1 MIIPAIDLIDG
12 CVVRLHQGDYGARRD
27 YGEDPLAR
35 LQRYQ
40 ASGAQLLHIVDLTGA
55 KDPKARQIPLLREL
69 LGNLSI
75 PVQTGGGIRS
85 ADDVRSLLDAGAARV
100 VVGSAAVKRTDEVAG
115 WMKTFGADKLVL
127 ALDGPEA
134 IVLAL
139 DVRIDEAGRRQ
150 VAVSGWQENS
160 GVLMD
165 DLIRAFEP
173 AGLRYVLTT
182 DISKD
187 GTLAGPNTAL
197 YAKLAQTFP
206 NIDFQASG
214 GIGSLDDIR
223 AVSHTGA
230 AGVIVGRALLEGKF
244 TLEEAIECWP
254 NE

>member
-55 KDPKARQIPLLREL
+55 EDPKARQIPLLREL

-127 ALDGPEA
+127 ALD
-134 IVLAL
+134 
-139 DVRIDEAGRRQ
+139 VRINKAGNAE

>member
-40 ASGAQLLHIVDLTGA
+40 ASGAKLLHIVDLTGA

-69 LGNLSI
+69 LGSLSI

-127 ALDGPEA
+127 ALD
-134 IVLAL
+134 
-139 DVRIDEAGRRQ
+139 VRINKAGNAE

-165 DLIRAFEP
+165 NLIRAFEP

>member
-12 CVVRLHQGDYGARRD
+12 CVVRLHQGNYGARRD
-27 YGEDPLAR
+27 YGEDPLVR

-69 LGNLSI
+69 LGSLSI

-115 WMKTFGADKLVL
+115 WMKIFGADKLVL
-127 ALDGPEA
+127 ALD
-134 IVLAL
+134 
-139 DVRIDEAGRRQ
+139 VRINKAGNAE

-173 AGLRYVLTT
+173 PGLRYVLTT

>member
-40 ASGAQLLHIVDLTGA
+40 ASGAKLLHIVDLTGA

-69 LGNLSI
+69 LGSLSI

-115 WMKTFGADKLVL
+115 WMKIFGADKLVL
-127 ALDGPEA
+127 ALD
-134 IVLAL
+134 
-139 DVRIDEAGRRQ
+139 VRINQAGNAE

-173 AGLRYVLTT
+173 VGLRYVLTT

-206 NIDFQASG
+206 TIDFQASG

-244 TLEEAIECWP
+244 TLEEAFECWP

>member
-12 CVVRLHQGDYGARRD
+12 CVVRLHQGNYGARRD
-27 YGEDPLAR
+27 YGEDPLVR

-69 LGNLSI
+69 LGSLSI

-127 ALDGPEA
+127 ALD
-134 IVLAL
+134 
-139 DVRIDEAGRRQ
+139 VRINKAGNAE
-150 VAVSGWQENS
+150 VAVSGRQENS

-173 AGLRYVLTT
+173 SGLRYVLTT

>member
-69 LGNLSI
+69 LSSLSI

-127 ALDGPEA
+127 ALD
-134 IVLAL
+134 
-139 DVRIDEAGRRQ
+139 VRINKAGNAE

-223 AVSHTGA
+223 AVSHTC
-230 AGVIVGRALLEGKF
+230 LLY
-244 TLEEAIECWP
+244 TSPSPRDVEESRMPSSA
-254 NE
+254 

>member
-12 CVVRLHQGDYGARRD
+12 CVVRLHQGNYGARRD
-27 YGEDPLAR
+27 YGEDPLVR

-69 LGNLSI
+69 LGSLSI

-115 WMKTFGADKLVL
+115 WMKIFGADKLVL
-127 ALDGPEA
+127 ALD
-134 IVLAL
+134 
-139 DVRIDEAGRRQ
+139 VRINKAGNAE

-165 DLIRAFEP
+165 NLIRAFEP

>member
-12 CVVRLHQGDYGARRD
+12 CVVRLHQGNYGPRRD
-27 YGEDPLAR
+27 YGEDPLVR

-69 LGNLSI
+69 LGSLSI

-115 WMKTFGADKLVL
+115 WMKIFGADKLVL
-127 ALDGPEA
+127 ALD
-134 IVLAL
+134 
-139 DVRIDEAGRRQ
+139 VRINKAGNAE

-173 AGLRYVLTT
+173 SGLRYVLTT

>member
-69 LGNLSI
+69 LGSLSI

-115 WMKTFGADKLVL
+115 WMKIFGADKLVL
-127 ALDGPEA
+127 ALD
-134 IVLAL
+134 
-139 DVRIDEAGRRQ
+139 VRINKAGNAE

>member
-40 ASGAQLLHIVDLTGA
+40 ATGAQLLHIVDLTGA

-127 ALDGPEA
+127 ALD
-134 IVLAL
+134 
-139 DVRIDEAGRRQ
+139 VRINKAGNAE
-150 VAVSGWQENS
+150 VAVSGWQDNS

>member
-69 LGNLSI
+69 LGSLSI

-115 WMKTFGADKLVL
+115 WMKIFGADKLVL
-127 ALDGPEA
+127 ALD
-134 IVLAL
+134 
-139 DVRIDEAGRRQ
+139 VRINQTGNAE

-173 AGLRYVLTT
+173 VGLRYVLTT

-206 NIDFQASG
+206 TIDFQASG

>member
-12 CVVRLHQGDYGARRD
+12 CVVRLHQGNYGARRD
-27 YGEDPLAR
+27 YGEDPLVR

-55 KDPKARQIPLLREL
+55 KDPKARHIPLLREL
-69 LGNLSI
+69 LGSLSI

-127 ALDGPEA
+127 ALD
-134 IVLAL
+134 
-139 DVRIDEAGRRQ
+139 VRINKAGNAE

-173 AGLRYVLTT
+173 SGLRYVLTT

-197 YAKLAQTFP
+197 YSKLAQTFP

-230 AGVIVGRALLEGKF
+230 TGVIVGRALLEGKF

>member
-69 LGNLSI
+69 LGSLSI

-127 ALDGPEA
+127 ALD
-134 IVLAL
+134 
-139 DVRIDEAGRRQ
+139 VRINKAGNAE

-230 AGVIVGRALLEGKF
+230 TGVIVGRALLEGKF

>member
-12 CVVRLHQGDYGARRD
+12 CVVRLHQGNYGARRD
-27 YGEDPLAR
+27 YGEDPLVR

-69 LGNLSI
+69 LGSLSI

-115 WMKTFGADKLVL
+115 WMKIFGADKLVL
-127 ALDGPEA
+127 ALD
-134 IVLAL
+134 
-139 DVRIDEAGRRQ
+139 VRINKAGNAE

-173 AGLRYVLTT
+173 SGLRYVLTT

-244 TLEEAIECWP
+244 PLEEAIECWP

>member
-69 LGNLSI
+69 LGSLSI

-127 ALDGPEA
+127 ALD
-134 IVLAL
+134 
-139 DVRIDEAGRRQ
+139 VRINKAGNAE

-165 DLIRAFEP
+165 DLILAFEP

>member
-12 CVVRLHQGDYGARRD
+12 CVVRLHQGNYGARRD
-27 YGEDPLAR
+27 YGEDPLVR

-69 LGNLSI
+69 LGSLSI

-127 ALDGPEA
+127 ALD
-134 IVLAL
+134 
-139 DVRIDEAGRRQ
+139 VRINKAGNAE

-173 AGLRYVLTT
+173 SGLRYVLTT

-206 NIDFQASG
+206 NIDFQTSG

>member
-12 CVVRLHQGDYGARRD
+12 CVVRLHQGNYGARRD
-27 YGEDPLAR
+27 YGEDPLVR

-40 ASGAQLLHIVDLTGA
+40 ASGAKLLHIVDLTGA

-69 LGNLSI
+69 LGSLSI

-85 ADDVRSLLDAGAARV
+85 ADDVRSLLNAGAARV

-127 ALDGPEA
+127 ALD
-134 IVLAL
+134 
-139 DVRIDEAGRRQ
+139 VRINKAGNAE

>member
-27 YGEDPLAR
+27 YGEDPLTR

-69 LGNLSI
+69 LGSLSI

-127 ALDGPEA
+127 ALD
-134 IVLAL
+134 
-139 DVRIDEAGRRQ
+139 VRINKAGNAE

>member
-69 LGNLSI
+69 LSSLSI

-127 ALDGPEA
+127 ALD
-134 IVLAL
+134 
-139 DVRIDEAGRRQ
+139 VRINKAGNAE

-244 TLEEAIECWP
+244 TLEEAL
-254 NE
+254 NAGQTNNSLS

>member
-12 CVVRLHQGDYGARRD
+12 CVVRLHQGNYGARRD
-27 YGEDPLAR
+27 YGEDPLVR

-69 LGNLSI
+69 LGSLSI

-115 WMKTFGADKLVL
+115 WMKIFGADKLVL
-127 ALDGPEA
+127 ALD
-134 IVLAL
+134 
-139 DVRIDEAGRRQ
+139 VRINKAGNAE

-173 AGLRYVLTT
+173 SGLRYVLTT

-206 NIDFQASG
+206 TIDFQASG

>member
-12 CVVRLHQGDYGARRD
+12 CVVRLHQGDYCARRD

-127 ALDGPEA
+127 ALD
-134 IVLAL
+134 
-139 DVRIDEAGRRQ
+139 VRINKAGNAE

>member
-12 CVVRLHQGDYGARRD
+12 CVVRLHQGNYGARRD
-27 YGEDPLAR
+27 YGEDPLVR

-69 LGNLSI
+69 LGSLSI

-127 ALDGPEA
+127 ALD
-134 IVLAL
+134 
-139 DVRIDEAGRRQ
+139 VRINKAGNAE

-173 AGLRYVLTT
+173 SGLRYVLTT

-230 AGVIVGRALLEGKF
+230 AGIIVGRALLEGKF

>member
-27 YGEDPLAR
+27 YGEDPLVR

-69 LGNLSI
+69 LCSLSI

-127 ALDGPEA
+127 ALD
-134 IVLAL
+134 
-139 DVRIDEAGRRQ
+139 VRINKAGNAE

-173 AGLRYVLTT
+173 SGLRYVLTT

>member
-12 CVVRLHQGDYGARRD
+12 CVVRLHQGDYGLCRD

-40 ASGAQLLHIVDLTGA
+40 ASGAKLLHIVDLTGA

-69 LGNLSI
+69 LGSLSI

-85 ADDVRSLLDAGAARV
+85 ADDVRSLLNAGAARV

-127 ALDGPEA
+127 ALD
-134 IVLAL
+134 
-139 DVRIDEAGRRQ
+139 VRINQAGNAE

>member
-127 ALDGPEA
+127 ALD
-134 IVLAL
+134 
-139 DVRIDEAGRRQ
+139 VRINKAGNAE
-150 VAVSGWQENS
+150 VAVSGWKENS

>member
-69 LGNLSI
+69 LSSLSI

-127 ALDGPEA
+127 ALD
-134 IVLAL
+134 
-139 DVRIDEAGRRQ
+139 VRINKAGNAE

>member
-69 LGNLSI
+69 LGSLSI

-127 ALDGPEA
+127 ALD
-134 IVLAL
+134 
-139 DVRIDEAGRRQ
+139 VRINKAGNAE

-244 TLEEAIECWP
+244 TLEEAFECWP

>member
-40 ASGAQLLHIVDLTGA
+40 ASGAKLLHIVDLTGA

-69 LGNLSI
+69 LGSLSI

-100 VVGSAAVKRTDEVAG
+100 VVGSAAVKRTDVVAG

-127 ALDGPEA
+127 ALD
-134 IVLAL
+134 
-139 DVRIDEAGRRQ
+139 VRINKAGNAE

-244 TLEEAIECWP
+244 TLEEANECWP

>member
-40 ASGAQLLHIVDLTGA
+40 ASGAKLLHIVDLTGA

-69 LGNLSI
+69 LGSLSI

-115 WMKTFGADKLVL
+115 WMKIFGADKLVL
-127 ALDGPEA
+127 ALD
-134 IVLAL
+134 
-139 DVRIDEAGRRQ
+139 VRINKAGNAE

-206 NIDFQASG
+206 TIDFQASG

>member
-12 CVVRLHQGDYGARRD
+12 CVVRLHQGNYGARRD
-27 YGEDPLAR
+27 YGEDPLVR

-69 LGNLSI
+69 LGSLSI

-115 WMKTFGADKLVL
+115 WMKIFGADKLVL
-127 ALDGPEA
+127 ALD
-134 IVLAL
+134 
-139 DVRIDEAGRRQ
+139 VRINKAGNAE

-160 GVLMD
+160 GVLLD

-173 AGLRYVLTT
+173 SGLRYVLTT

>member
-12 CVVRLHQGDYGARRD
+12 CVVRLHQGNYGARRD
-27 YGEDPLAR
+27 YGEDPLVR

-55 KDPKARQIPLLREL
+55 KDPKARQIPLLRKL
-69 LGNLSI
+69 LGSLSI

-115 WMKTFGADKLVL
+115 WMKIFGADKLVL
-127 ALDGPEA
+127 ALD
-134 IVLAL
+134 
-139 DVRIDEAGRRQ
+139 VRINKAGNAE

-173 AGLRYVLTT
+173 SGLRYVLTT

>member
-69 LGNLSI
+69 LGSLSI

-115 WMKTFGADKLVL
+115 WMKTFGAYKL
-127 ALDGPEA
+127 
-134 IVLAL
+134 VLAL
-139 DVRIDEAGRRQ
+139 DVRINKAGNAE

>member
-1 MIIPAIDLIDG
+1 MLIHAIALIDG
-12 CVVRLHQGDYGARRD
+12 CVVRLHQGNYGARRD
-27 YGEDPLAR
+27 YGEDPLVR

-69 LGNLSI
+69 LGSLSI

-115 WMKTFGADKLVL
+115 WMKIFGADKLVL
-127 ALDGPEA
+127 ALD
-134 IVLAL
+134 
-139 DVRIDEAGRRQ
+139 VRINKAGNAE
-150 VAVSGWQENS
+150 VAVSGWQETS
-160 GVLMD
+160 GVLMA

-173 AGLRYVLTT
+173 SGLRYVLTT

>member
-69 LGNLSI
+69 LGSLSI

-100 VVGSAAVKRTDEVAG
+100 VVGSAAVKRTDVVAG

-127 ALDGPEA
+127 ALD
-134 IVLAL
+134 
-139 DVRIDEAGRRQ
+139 VRINKAGNAE

>member
-69 LGNLSI
+69 LGSLSI

-85 ADDVRSLLDAGAARV
+85 ADDVRSLLDAGAARI

-127 ALDGPEA
+127 ALD
-134 IVLAL
+134 
-139 DVRIDEAGRRQ
+139 VRINKAGNAE

>member
-69 LGNLSI
+69 LSSLSI

-127 ALDGPEA
+127 ALD
-134 IVLAL
+134 
-139 DVRIDEAGRRQ
+139 VRINKAGNAE

-182 DISKD
+182 DISND

>member
-100 VVGSAAVKRTDEVAG
+100 VAGSAAVKRTDEVAG

-127 ALDGPEA
+127 ALD
-134 IVLAL
+134 
-139 DVRIDEAGRRQ
+139 VRINKAGNAE

>member
-69 LGNLSI
+69 LSSLSI

-127 ALDGPEA
+127 ALD
-134 IVLAL
+134 
-139 DVRIDEAGRRQ
+139 VRINQTGNAE